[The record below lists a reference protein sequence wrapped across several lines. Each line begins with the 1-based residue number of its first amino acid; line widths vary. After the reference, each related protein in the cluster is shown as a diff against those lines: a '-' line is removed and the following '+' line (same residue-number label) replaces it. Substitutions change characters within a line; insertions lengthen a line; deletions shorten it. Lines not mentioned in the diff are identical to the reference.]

1 VGRENRLLEIDCL
14 IEYRAEGK
22 ASDLAVRIQVRLYM
36 EELTFKSHHEVSE
49 PSKKAMGSG
58 FTFIHVRSSRS
69 GQMAFSSTSLLED
82 LPVQFQGST

>member
-36 EELTFKSHHEVSE
+36 EELTS
-49 PSKKAMGSG
+49 P
-58 FTFIHVRSSRS
+58 TVR
-69 GQMAFSSTSLLED
+69 
-82 LPVQFQGST
+82 